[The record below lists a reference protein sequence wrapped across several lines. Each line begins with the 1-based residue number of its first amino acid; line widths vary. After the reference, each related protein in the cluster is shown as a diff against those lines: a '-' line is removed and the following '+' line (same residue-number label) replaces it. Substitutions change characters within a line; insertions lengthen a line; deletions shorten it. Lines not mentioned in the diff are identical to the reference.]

1 MEAKIPCPSCR
12 GDKLKISRAYIQD
25 NVILFAEGFCEDC
38 GDIVYS
44 VNNGFP
50 PQPDTATLRTN
61 PRITHAIDARQSKPL

>member
-1 MEAKIPCPSCR
+1 METKIPCPNCR
-12 GDKLKISRAYIQD
+12 GDKLRISRAYIQD

-50 PQPDTATLRTN
+50 PQKDMTTPRTN
-61 PRITHAIDARQSKPL
+61 PRTAHATDNRQVKPL